1 MHHKLAINPNLLTFS
16 VYIVAKDIYMSMWA
30 TEQGGEN
37 GGMDEGEYV
46 PFFFFFSI
54 FSCISVGEIQERE
67 EDLSLSKVRPHSL

>member
-1 MHHKLAINPNLLTFS
+1 MHHKLAINPNLLAFS

-46 PFFFFFSI
+46 PFFFFSI